1 MSSQRIDNLGLQPSG
16 RGNKLIPILLI
27 WGVALLLLVTFVW
40 YENGL
45 SDSIKGFYLVP
56 WILFAGIAVLAP
68 TAWLTYKGKFDPFH
82 PLIFAAWSYVFP
94 AFVLGGV
101 IIAMTRKA
109 SFLSVWSTSALASSD

>member
-68 TAWLTYKGKFDPFH
+68 TAWLTYK
-82 PLIFAAWSYVFP
+82 
-94 AFVLGGV
+94 
-101 IIAMTRKA
+101 
-109 SFLSVWSTSALASSD
+109 ASSIRFIH